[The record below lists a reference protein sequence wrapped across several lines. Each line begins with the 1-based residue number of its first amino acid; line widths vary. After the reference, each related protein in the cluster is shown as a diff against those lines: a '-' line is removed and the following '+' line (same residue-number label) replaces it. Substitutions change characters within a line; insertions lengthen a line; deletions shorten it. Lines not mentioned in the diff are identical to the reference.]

1 MDYTTK
7 SRRRKVFDLGTLREF
22 KVRSRTLSY
31 QLYLMA
37 LDGKSP
43 YGYEAGI
50 ATACRVRQCAEVV
63 EAVVCPTC
71 GQIHSTK
78 TWGCHH
84 RLCPLCS
91 LRESRA
97 TAHQAKLV
105 LTYLDLSDSYDYAL
119 LTLTQRN
126 VAAEDLEDEIDKLL
140 AAWSSLRYIRHIRRY
155 LAGWARTV
163 EVTTNA
169 DGTYHPHVHVIL
181 ALKRDAPEDL
191 RGSNYWRGV
200 WSHALNLDYTPIC
213 DCRPVATINAAFEV
227 SKYIT
232 KVSRLLED
240 TDHLRLYRNVSTI
253 ANAIHGRR
261 LRSYGGVWAK
271 TRRLMAMKEAED
283 MTDYELDQSEDT
295 AYRGCQCGNTATET
309 MVLLWAGMDYKRYD
323 GLGGYNAD

>member
-1 MDYTTK
+1 MKYTTK
-7 SRRRKVFDLGTLREF
+7 SRRKKVFDIHTLREF
-22 KVRSRTLSY
+22 KSRSRTLSY

-37 LDGKSP
+37 REGITP
-43 YGYEAGI
+43 YGYDAGI
-50 ATACRVRQCAEVV
+50 AVANRVRQCAEVV

-105 LTYLDLSDSYDYAL
+105 LTYMDLSNQYDYAL

-126 VAAEDLEDEIDKLL
+126 VPAAELSDEIERLL
-140 AAWSSLRYIRHIRRY
+140 AAWSSLRFIRDIRRN

-163 EVTTNA
+163 EITVNA
-169 DGTYHPHVHVIL
+169 DGTSYHPHIHVIL
-181 ALKRDAPEDL
+181 ALNKGAPQEMK
-191 RGSNYWRGV
+191 GSDYWRRV
-200 WSHALNLDYTPIC
+200 WSNAMHLDYTPIC
-213 DCRPVATINAAFEV
+213 DCRPVESINAAFEV

-232 KVSRLLED
+232 KVSKLLEEKD
-240 TDHLRLYRNVSTI
+240 PSTLYTTVSTI
-253 ANAIHGRR
+253 TNAIHGRR

-271 TRRLMAMKEAED
+271 ARRDMAMREAED
-283 MTDYELDQSEDT
+283 MTDYELDATEEQAFRSC
-295 AYRGCQCGNTATET
+295 ACGDTATET
-309 MVLLWAGMDYKRYD
+309 MVLMWAGMDYRRFD
-323 GLGGYNAD
+323 T